1 MKAKITLLLLVSLV
15 MASCSVENEETYLN
29 ENTANLETPP
39 ENDPTGGEIE
49 CTDPATVDLIAG
61 QNMTIGTVSVTL
73 DGDTVT
79 VTYTIT
85 DSDWTLELTHLWI
98 GACND
103 LPTNNPG
110 NPIIG
115 QFPYSQS
122 HPGETTV
129 IYEIPVSDLPPAGVE
144 ICVAA
149 HAEVIGT
156 TAETAW
162 ADGTSF
168 PGNSWAMYFNL
179 NTDCFPF
186 TPPPPE

>member
-39 ENDPTGGEIE
+39 DPDPQNDPVLCESVNLIE
-49 CTDPATVDLIAG
+49 A
-61 QNMTIGTVSVTL
+61 QNWTTPIGTVDVYT

-85 DSDWTLELTHLWI
+85 DPDWTLELTHLWI
-98 GACND
+98 GDCDD

-110 NPIIG
+110 NPLIG
-115 QFPYSQS
+115 QFPYSAS
-122 HPGETTV
+122 HPGATTYS
-129 IYEIPVSDLPPAGVE
+129 YEIDVSTLDGIE
-144 ICVAA
+144 FICAAA

-156 TAETAW
+156 SSETAW
-162 ADGTSF
+162 AEGTPF
-168 PGNSWAMYFNL
+168 DGNSWAMYFNL
-179 NTDCFPF
+179 NDCFPI
-186 TPPPPE
+186 TPQ

>member
-15 MASCSVENEETYLN
+15 MASCSVENEETNLN
-29 ENTANLETPP
+29 ENTANLETPGGD
-39 ENDPTGGEIE
+39 DPILCYSTN
-49 CTDPATVDLIAG
+49 LIAG
-61 QNMTIGTVSVTL
+61 QNMYIGTVDVYT
-73 DGDTVT
+73 DGTTIT

-98 GACND
+98 GDCTD

-115 QFPYSQS
+115 QFPYSES

-129 IYEIPVSDLPPAGVE
+129 IYEIPVSDLPADVE

-149 HAEVIGT
+149 HAEAIGPT
-156 TAETAW
+156 SEETAW
-162 ADGTSF
+162 ADGF
-168 PGNSWAMYFNL
+168 RFRDNNWAMYFNL
-179 NTDCFPF
+179 NEECFPVI
-186 TPPPPE
+186 PQ

>member
-39 ENDPTGGEIE
+39 DPGPTGGEII
-49 CTDPATVDLIAG
+49 CTETETVDLIAG

-85 DSDWTLELTHLWI
+85 DPDWTLELTHLWI
-98 GACND
+98 GDCND

-110 NPIIG
+110 NPLIG
-115 QFPYSQS
+115 QFPYSEN
-122 HPGETTV
+122 HPGATTFT
-129 IYEIPVSDLPPAGVE
+129 YEIDLSTLPEDVE

-156 TAETAW
+156 TSETAW

-168 PGNSWAMYFNL
+168 PGNSWATYFNL

-186 TPPPPE
+186 IPL

>member
-39 ENDPTGGEIE
+39 DPDPTGGVPIE
-49 CTDPATVDLIAG
+49 CTNATVNLIAG
-61 QNMTIGTVSVTL
+61 QNMIIGTVSVTL
-73 DGDTVT
+73 DGETVI
-79 VTYTIT
+79 VVYET
-85 DSDWTLELTHLWI
+85 DGNWTLELTHLWI
-98 GACND
+98 GDCTD

-115 QFPYSQS
+115 QFPYSES
-122 HPGETTV
+122 HPGATTFT
-129 IYEIPVSDLPPAGVE
+129 YEIDVSTLPQNVE

-156 TAETAW
+156 TSETAW
-162 ADGTSF
+162 AEGTSF

-179 NTDCFPF
+179 NEDCFPF
-186 TPPPPE
+186 TPQ

>member
-1 MKAKITLLLLVSLV
+1 M
-15 MASCSVENEETYLN
+15 Y
-29 ENTANLETPP
+29 
-39 ENDPTGGEIE
+39 
-49 CTDPATVDLIAG
+49 
-61 QNMTIGTVSVTL
+61 IGTVDVYT
-73 DGDTVT
+73 DGTTVT

-98 GACND
+98 GDCTD

-115 QFPYSQS
+115 QFPYSES
-122 HPGETTV
+122 HPGATTFS
-129 IYEIPVSDLPPAGVE
+129 YEIAVSTLDGIAE

-156 TAETAW
+156 TSETAW